1 MKASR
6 FITRERMEELTEEI
20 LTDYGYDPR
29 GKIIQP
35 VPIEELIEF
44 HFDLQI
50 CWETIDHLD
59 AEGIVMA
66 ALFPNE
72 GQIVL
77 NETQRDLFD
86 RKLGT
91 YYFTLA
97 HELGHWVLH
106 TGKSPYILRLKDLN
120 PNGWAKPYEE
130 VQADLFAGCLLLP
143 HPMLDRA
150 INQLK
155 KMGRIHLS
163 KLYLLA
169 DCFRVS
175 ISALS
180 VRVTQLQLL
189 QIDPEGE
196 VSYSNSSE
204 NKGEYEQMMMEL

>member
-6 FITRERMEELTEEI
+6 FIAREHMEELTEHI
-20 LTDYGYDPR
+20 LADYGYDPK

-35 VPIEELIEF
+35 VPVEELIEF

-50 CWETIDHLD
+50 CWESIDHLD

-72 GQIVL
+72 RQIVL
-77 NETQRDLFD
+77 NETQRELFD
-86 RKLGT
+86 KKPGT

-106 TGKSPYILRLKDLN
+106 TGESPYILRLHADS
-120 PNGWAKPYEE
+120 NGWTKSSEE

-143 HPMLDRA
+143 HPMLERA
-150 INQLK
+150 VNQLK

-163 KLYLLA
+163 RLYTLA
-169 DCFRVS
+169 DYLRVS

-180 VRVTQLQLL
+180 VRLTQLHLL
-189 QIDPEGE
+189 QIDREGE
-196 VSYSNSSE
+196 VSCPDTSE
-204 NKGEYEQMMMEL
+204 SKRKVEQMTLEI

>member
-1 MKASR
+1 MTASR
-6 FITRERMEELTEEI
+6 FITRERMEELTEKI
-20 LTDYGYDPR
+20 LMDYGYDAR

-72 GQIVL
+72 RQIVL
-77 NETQRDLFD
+77 NETHRDLFD

-91 YYFTLA
+91 YHFTLA

-106 TGKSPYILRLKDLN
+106 TGKSPYILRLKDIERN
-120 PNGWAKPYEE
+120 SWTKPAEE

-143 HPMLDRA
+143 YPMLDRA
-150 INQLK
+150 VGQLK
-155 KMGRIHLS
+155 KTGRIYLS
-163 KLYLLA
+163 KLYKLA

-180 VRVTQLQLL
+180 VRLNQLELL
-189 QIDPEGE
+189 HIDPEGE
-196 VSYSNSSE
+196 VSYPGSSGNE
-204 NKGEYEQMMMEL
+204 RKYEQIMLEI

>member
-1 MKASR
+1 MNASR
-6 FITRERMEELTEEI
+6 FITRERMEELTEKI

-29 GKIIQP
+29 GKVIQP
-35 VPIEELIEF
+35 IPIEELIEF
-44 HFDLQI
+44 HFDLHI
-50 CWETIDHLD
+50 CWEKIDHLD
-59 AEGIVMA
+59 AGGIVMA

-72 GQIVL
+72 SQIVL

-106 TGKSPYILRLKDLN
+106 TGKSPYILRLKDV
-120 PNGWAKPYEE
+120 GWTKPYEE

-150 INQLK
+150 VNQLK

-180 VRVTQLQLL
+180 VRLTQLQLL

-196 VSYSNSSE
+196 VSYPDLSE
-204 NKGEYEQMMMEL
+204 NKGKYEKMLLEL